1 MEEDFTTLVK
11 SLIRQLG
18 NTNLDIVPGEYTKN
32 FVKFRHDP
40 SSGEI
45 VAQCYERYLEIFEC
59 KMSNLAEAEKV
70 SLLMQLSSVDHNRYL
85 DYLLPQIP
93 PDLSFLDNIEMMT
106 KAFEDNMSIF
116 NARLRCLNVTRR
128 RDQDILEYMGVVN
141 KLCRSVECARIL

>member
-32 FVKFRHDP
+32 FNKFRHDP

-45 VAQCYERYLEIFEC
+45 FAQCYERYLEIFEC

-70 SLLMQLSSVDHNRYL
+70 SLLMQSFIRSTIIDTSTIFYPRY
-85 DYLLPQIP
+85 PQI
-93 PDLSFLDNIEMMT
+93 
-106 KAFEDNMSIF
+106 
-116 NARLRCLNVTRR
+116 
-128 RDQDILEYMGVVN
+128 
-141 KLCRSVECARIL
+141 CRSQTILR